1 MSTPGTGLSLFAGER
16 RVWLATYDRQGVPVG
31 TATAIA
37 VEGDRAYVRA
47 HGRSGT
53 AERLRRR
60 PEAEI
65 SPATL
70 GGTPAGAPMK
80 VDVRRLSGREA
91 RHAAGRLAREHPARG
106 VLVPLGHRLMLDRSP
121 LYELRP
127 VGER

>member
-1 MSTPGTGLSLFAGER
+1 MTTPGTGLRLFVDEP
-16 RVWLATYDRQGVPVG
+16 RVWLATYAPEGAPVG

-37 VEGDRAYVRA
+37 VADDRAYVRVP
-47 HGRSGT
+47 GRSGT

-70 GGTPAGAPMK
+70 GGTPAGAPVK
-80 VDVRRLSGREA
+80 VDVRRLTGREA
-91 RHAAGRLAREHPARG
+91 RHAARCLARKHPVRG
-106 VLVPLGHRLMLDRSP
+106 SLVPLGHWAMLDRSV